1 MFETTTKLSMLFQV
15 LGLWLLVHLKEY
27 FLDLDLRNSNWDY
40 REKQENKKQ

>member
-27 FLDLDLRNSNWDY
+27 FFLDLDLCNSN
-40 REKQENKKQ
+40 